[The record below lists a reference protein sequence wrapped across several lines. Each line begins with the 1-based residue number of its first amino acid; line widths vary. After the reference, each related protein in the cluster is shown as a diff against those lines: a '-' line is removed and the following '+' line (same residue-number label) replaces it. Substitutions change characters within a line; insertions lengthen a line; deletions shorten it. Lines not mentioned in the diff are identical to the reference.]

1 LGYTMRGSRF
11 AQLSAFVEVA
21 EHGSFTKAAA
31 HFGLTTGS
39 LSLTIRALE
48 EALGVRLLNRTT
60 RSVALTEAG
69 ERILTR
75 LRPLL
80 DDFATVVDSANAFR
94 DSPVG
99 SLRLTVPPGVETY
112 LIGPMLARFL
122 AEYPEI
128 VIEISIDA
136 SMTDIVAGR
145 YDAGIRFGKRI
156 ERDMIAV
163 RISDEIRHLVVASPD
178 YLARHPRPQTPED
191 LLSHNCIRMRFPS
204 GTFLPWQFTVE
215 GQIVE
220 FEIKGSVIV
229 NEPELLARAAL
240 DGIGLLYM
248 VEDYVRPMISAER
261 LIPVLEQWMPPPTDA
276 FFLYYP
282 SRRQNPAPLQALIDF
297 LRASLKTN
305 AKRKKKKALESMEA
319 S

>member
-1 LGYTMRGSRF
+1 MGYTMRGSRF
-11 AQLSAFVEVA
+11 AQQSAFVEVVD
-21 EHGSFTKAAA
+21 HGSFTKAAA
-31 HFGLTTGS
+31 HLGLTTGS

-48 EALGVRLLNRTT
+48 EGLRVRLLNRTT

-69 ERILTR
+69 ERMLTR

-94 DSPVG
+94 DRPVG

-112 LIGPMLARFL
+112 VIGPMLARFL
-122 AEYPEI
+122 TEYPEI
-128 VIEISIDA
+128 VIEISVDA
-136 SMTDIVAGR
+136 TMTDIVAGR

-156 ERDMIAV
+156 ARDMIAV
-163 RISDEIRHLVVASPD
+163 RISDEIRRVVVASPD
-178 YLARHPRPQTPED
+178 YLARHPQPQTPQD

-204 GTFLPWQFTVE
+204 GAFLQWQFAVE
-215 GQIVE
+215 GKIVE
-220 FEIKGSVIV
+220 LEVNGSVIV
-229 NEPELLARAAL
+229 NEPELLVRAAL

-248 VEDYVRPMISAER
+248 VEDYVRPMICAGR
-261 LIPVLEQWMPPPTDA
+261 LIPVLEKWMPPPTDA

-297 LRASLKTN
+297 LRASLKRN
-305 AKRKKKKALESMEA
+305 AKCRKKKAQGSMEA

>member
-21 EHGSFTKAAA
+21 GHGSFTKAAA
-31 HFGLTTGS
+31 HLGMTTGS

-48 EALGVRLLNRTT
+48 EGLGVRLLNRTT

-69 ERILTR
+69 ERMLTR

-94 DSPVG
+94 DRPVG
-99 SLRLTVPPGVETY
+99 QLRLTVPPGVETY

-122 AEYPEI
+122 TQYPEI
-128 VIEISIDA
+128 VIEISVDA
-136 SMTDIVAGR
+136 TATDIVAGR

-156 ERDMIAV
+156 ARDMIAV
-163 RISDEIRHLVVASPD
+163 RISDGIRHVVVASPD
-178 YLARHPRPQTPED
+178 YLARHPQPQSPQD

-204 GTFLPWQFTVE
+204 RAFLPWQFTVE
-215 GQIVE
+215 G
-220 FEIKGSVIV
+220 EIGELEVNGSVIV
-229 NEPELLARAAL
+229 NEPELLVRAAL
-240 DGIGLLYM
+240 EGVGLLYM
-248 VEDYVRPMISAER
+248 VEDYVRPMISAGR
-261 LIPVLEQWMPPPTDA
+261 LIPVLEKWMPPPTDA

-297 LRASLKTN
+297 LRTSLKRN
-305 AKRKKKKALESMEA
+305 AKCRKKKAQGSMEA

>member
-11 AQLSAFVEVA
+11 AQLNAFVEVA
-21 EHGSFTKAAA
+21 GHGSFTKAAA
-31 HFGLTTGS
+31 HLGVTTGS

-48 EALGVRLLNRTT
+48 EGLGVRLLNRTT

-69 ERILTR
+69 ERMLTR

-94 DSPVG
+94 DRPVG
-99 SLRLTVPPGVETY
+99 QLRLTVPPGVETY
-112 LIGPMLARFL
+112 LIGPTLARFL
-122 AEYPEI
+122 TQYPEI
-128 VIEISIDA
+128 VIEISVDPT
-136 SMTDIVAGR
+136 MTDIVAGR

-156 ERDMIAV
+156 ARDMIAV
-163 RISDEIRHLVVASPD
+163 RISDEIRHVVVASPH
-178 YLARHPRPQTPED
+178 YLARHPQPQSPQD

-204 GTFLPWQFTVE
+204 RAFLPWQFAVE
-215 GQIVE
+215 GEIVE
-220 FEIKGSVIV
+220 LEVNGSVIV
-229 NEPELLARAAL
+229 NEPELLVRAAL
-240 DGIGLLYM
+240 EGVGLLYM
-248 VEDYVRPMISAER
+248 VEDYVRPMISAGR
-261 LIPVLEQWMPPPTDA
+261 LIPVLEKWMPPPTDA

-297 LRASLKTN
+297 LRTSLKRN
-305 AKRKKKKALESMEA
+305 AKCGKKKAQGSMEA